1 MPVRFIYVDESYDA
15 DRLCLSALAVRHSV
29 WKQCFDEIKAHRVIL
44 KNDYGIPLSKEI
56 HATDL
61 VGGRGQLSSSQV
73 IGKWQRSRIFF
84 GILKLAATLPEV
96 FLFNVCLDKR
106 HHADAQMV
114 AWDRLLNRIER
125 TLLKQETDEL
135 PLRRRLSSS
144 AQQSLS
150 EGDWQSL
157 NKRLNNYRSRAF
169 IIADEGR
176 EYEIERA
183 IRKMRVFNP
192 IPSRYGEWGTGS
204 RTKNITT
211 DRIIE
216 DPMFK
221 KSERSYFIQ
230 VADCI
235 AFALLK
241 REVQPTPHVKKYGL
255 HKMFD
260 ETLTGICF
268 KKASPADPLGI
279 VRK

>member
-1 MPVRFIYVDESYDA
+1 
-15 DRLCLSALAVRHSV
+15 
-29 WKQCFDEIKAHRVIL
+29 
-44 KNDYGIPLSKEI
+44 
-56 HATDL
+56 
-61 VGGRGQLSSSQV
+61 
-73 IGKWQRSRIFF
+73 
-84 GILKLAATLPEV
+84 
-96 FLFNVCLDKR
+96 
-106 HHADAQMV
+106 MV